1 MMLAMMVAT
10 LSFLTACGG
19 DDDDNIDIDKGDIII
34 VYNGNTFDYDEYG
47 ENLAPRYQARNAEG
61 GEFIIFCPYDFAIF
75 EITYPRETFGKLPSS
90 SFKAGH
96 IIDPNDVVLSFTDET
111 SESFVAQY
119 VSGSAKV
126 VANDG
131 ESISVSF
138 NNFKATSSTRD
149 INIKKGIIKSIISY
163 VCDNG
168 DITTST
174 LMEEEPF
181 AQYEWIDTFG
191 QNFVAVRNYVNELHN
206 LIA

>member
-1 MMLAMMVAT
+1 MGNNSKAYE
-10 LSFLTACGG
+10 SFLTACGG

-149 INIKKGIIKSIISY
+149 INIKKGIIKFIIRDDY
-163 VCDNG
+163 ND
-168 DITTST
+168 
-174 LMEEEPF
+174 
-181 AQYEWIDTFG
+181 
-191 QNFVAVRNYVNELHN
+191 
-206 LIA
+206 